1 MAETIQPPNLN
12 FSIFD
17 IFTGLFVIVL
27 ILGLI
32 FLAIYQFLR
41 ARYPTIKAIVFDKGL
56 IYRREFYVI
65 EGGLFVEKNLLRVL
79 LKQERPCGYS
89 IREYQYFHE
98 PKAGGAFKT
107 FVMAKVGSF
116 YYPVKVDISK
126 NEKELIIQQSTAN
139 RLYEEAIL
147 FFSQA
152 QEQVKA
158 FDALLATLIQSIPFV
173 LFVVLSAVFMWFAGS
188 ILHDNYTQIVQANQQ
203 IAVTLKETSN
213 NLLLVSNK
221 TENLTKDL
229 AADYQKFL
237 SQIQSLNLNASGVVK

>member
-1 MAETIQPPNLN
+1 MAEPIQAPNLN
-12 FSIFD
+12 FSLFD
-17 IFTGLFVIVL
+17 IFTGLFVIALVL
-27 ILGLI
+27 GVA
-32 FLAIYQFLR
+32 FLVIYQFLR

-65 EGGLFVEKNLLRVL
+65 EGGQFVEKNLLRVL
-79 LKQERPCGYS
+79 LKQEKPCGYS

-98 PKAGGAFKT
+98 PRAGGALKT
-107 FVMAKVGSF
+107 FVMAKTGSF
-116 YYPVKVDISK
+116 YYPVKVNFTK
-126 NEKELIIQQSTAN
+126 NERELIIQQSTAN
-139 RLYEEAIL
+139 RLYEEAIS

-158 FDALLATLIQSIPFV
+158 FDALLANLIQSVPFV
-173 LFVVLSAVFMWFAGS
+173 VFVVLSAVFMWFAGS

-213 NLLLVSNK
+213 TLLLVSNK
-221 TENLTKDL
+221 TENQTKEL